1 MSPEQI
7 EIVIRSALSSAAPQ
21 YILLAV
27 VLSGIAAL
35 VAAYVGS
42 YLQTKGTHRAIRE
55 DLKTLTEKVAATTKA
70 AEEIKAR
77 IGQST
82 WVEQRRWELKRD
94 LYTDLLKSIYRAL
107 NVTSTV
113 FDLYIAEDG
122 IEPGEWKEKV
132 KKRRGK
138 LESELQPLW
147 DEIARV
153 RGIGELLFSAE
164 TIAALDKFHA
174 ARTQAFEAYFEEL
187 DATSGA
193 AKTAHTE
200 LVAFAKKDL
209 EL

>member
-1 MSPEQI
+1 MSAEQI
-7 EIVIRSALSSAAPQ
+7 EIIIRSALSSAAPQ

-35 VAAYVGS
+35 IAAYLGS
-42 YLQTKGTHRAIRE
+42 YFQTKGTHKAIRE

-132 KKRRGK
+132 RKRRAN

-153 RGIGELLFSAE
+153 RGIGELLFSPE

-174 ARTQAFEAYFEEL
+174 ARTQPFEAYFEEL

-200 LVAFAKKDL
+200 LVASAKKDL